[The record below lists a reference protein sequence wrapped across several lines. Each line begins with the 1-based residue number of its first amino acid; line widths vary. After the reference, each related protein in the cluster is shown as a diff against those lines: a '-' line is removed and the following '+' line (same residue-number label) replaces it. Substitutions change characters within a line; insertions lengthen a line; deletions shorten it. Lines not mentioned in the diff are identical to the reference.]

1 MNKSTVINSKIQF
14 IITTNFQLTGMYQ
27 VLTVSITILLELPI
41 LIVIYMNKKY
51 FVKVLTFY

>member
-1 MNKSTVINSKIQF
+1 MIKSTVINSKIQF

-41 LIVIYMNKKY
+41 LIVIYMNKKN

>member
-1 MNKSTVINSKIQF
+1 MIKSTVINSKIQF

-41 LIVIYMNKKY
+41 LIVIYRNKKN